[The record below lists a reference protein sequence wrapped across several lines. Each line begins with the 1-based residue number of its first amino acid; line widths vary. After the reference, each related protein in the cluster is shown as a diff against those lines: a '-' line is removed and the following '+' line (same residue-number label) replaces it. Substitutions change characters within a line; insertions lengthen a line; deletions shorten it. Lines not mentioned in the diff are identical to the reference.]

1 MGTLYLEV
9 NAGLCNRLRALVS
22 GICWAEEVHRKLVV
36 CWPDLKPEC
45 AASFSNLFDG
55 TGLPDWIEINNRTLV
70 TKIQVLSPADAA
82 DIFMSSD
89 PILFIQSHGC
99 FWPRDTDVR
108 RKKWLSYLRLLKPS
122 PEVTTVLESWS
133 SSITPDSVA
142 VHIRRTD
149 NGKAIRLS
157 PLEAFRVRLHALQKH
172 MFLLVFSDDE
182 RAIDAMKS
190 EFGYRVLAPETIR
203 NRGNLDGMIEAT
215 AVFFALASKPLILGS
230 ANSSFSEIACDYG
243 NSVLELVTT

>member
-9 NAGLCNRLRALVS
+9 TAGLCNRLRALVS

-55 TGLPDWIEINNRTLV
+55 TGLPDWIEINNRTLATNV
-70 TKIQVLSPADAA
+70 QVLSPADAA
-82 DIFMSSD
+82 IVFKSSE
-89 PILFIQSHGC
+89 PILCIQSHEC

-108 RKKWLSYLRLLKPS
+108 RAKWLTYLRLLKPS
-122 PEVTTVLESWS
+122 PEVTAVLESWS
-133 SSITPDSVA
+133 TSIRPDSVA

-157 PLEAFRVRLHALQKH
+157 PLEAFRVRVHALPKH
-172 MFLLVFSDDE
+172 MFLLIFSDDE
-182 RAIDAMKS
+182 KAIDAMKS

-203 NRGNLDGMIEAT
+203 ERTSYQGMIEAT
-215 AVFFALASKPLILGS
+215 AVFFSLASKPLILGS
-230 ANSSFSEIACDYG
+230 ANSSFSEIARDYG
-243 NSVLELVTT
+243 NTVLELVTT